1 MFPNSNN
8 LSFVSNDKI
17 KSYLN
22 VVQNNI
28 FYKLDASFK
37 EYKNELYQIKNEL
50 NSKLEQN
57 FQFLFNLNKL
67 NKNNII
73 NFIQTKTF
81 NFSILS
87 NKNKNL
93 LPECEF
99 IKDKDL
105 NNIKINK
112 IDIYNSINN
121 INMPAKQITLKIKNS
136 GQINWPNNCIIT
148 NNNLEKLFR
157 VYYKIEKELKPNEEI
172 TCNVNIFL
180 NISDL
185 NDKEYKLNLIVLD
198 NNKKRIGNGCLEII
212 IQIVSTIY
220 NIDPNSDK
228 YVIDKKIIIIKL
240 KVNLKI

>member
-8 LSFVSNDKI
+8 SSFVSHDKI

-28 FYKLDASFK
+28 FYKLDASFN
-37 EYKNELYQIKNEL
+37 EYKKELYQIKNEL
-50 NSKLEQN
+50 NSKMEQN
-57 FQFLFNLNKL
+57 FQYLFNL
-67 NKNNII
+67 
-73 NFIQTKTF
+73 
-81 NFSILS
+81 ILS

-99 IKDKDL
+99 IKDNDL

-112 IDIYNSINN
+112 IDIYNSTNN

-198 NNKKRIGNGCLEII
+198 NNKKKIGNGCLEII
-212 IQIVSTIY
+212 IKIVSTIY
-220 NIDPNSDK
+220 NIDPNSEK
-228 YVIDKKIIIIKL
+228 YVE
-240 KVNLKI
+240 N